1 MRDQDQRKAPGRE
14 LRQRGQERFG
24 VTRRE
29 DRGRLVEQE
38 GAGPPVEDLDELDP
52 LALGHAEVLD
62 RAVRVDRQAARR
74 RQLIDTPAGH
84 AQVDAPPSGRL
95 RSQDDVLEHAQVVRQ
110 HGVLMH
116 HADPGPD
123 GGPGRPEAHDRPVD
137 ADGPGVGAED
147 PGEHLHQRRLPGAV
161 FPRQGMDL
169 PGADDQRGAVV
180 GHDARIALD
189 DPLEE
194 YQGDGLDRLRGCW
207 GR

>member
-1 MRDQDQRKAPGRE
+1 M
-14 LRQRGQERFG
+14 
-24 VTRRE
+24 TRRE

-95 RSQDDVLEHAQVVRQ
+95 RSQDDVLE
-110 HGVLMH
+110 
-116 HADPGPD
+116 
-123 GGPGRPEAHDRPVD
+123 AHDRPVD

-189 DPLEE
+189 DPLEG